1 MNADKC
7 SACRGQCCY
16 GALVRL
22 SWDDVR
28 RVGRSQHLDFASFA
42 QMVVDEGRTSQE
54 FALAF
59 GLGPH
64 AEPHLLA
71 LRHSS
76 RVANACAFL
85 VLVAGQPCGI
95 YEDRPAVCRVYPMR
109 RSGAG
114 IAVRDDVIC
123 RPHDWDRARFD
134 PAPYVD
140 AIGLQHCEWRTF
152 ERTVA
157 VWNRTLAGRGGATA
171 DAFVA
176 YLDAT
181 YARID
186 RTRAALGE
194 GDYRRLVDSWHDDGP
209 ASAVPRAAFLETIEH
224 QAQYALNAIA
234 VA

>member
-157 VWNRTLAGRGGATA
+157 VWNRTLAGAAEQRPTR
-171 DAFVA
+171 
-176 YLDAT
+176 LL
-181 YARID
+181 RISTQ
-186 RTRAALGE
+186 RTRGSIGRVRPLARATIAGSSIR
-194 GDYRRLVDSWHDDGP
+194 GTTTGRRARS
-209 ASAVPRAAFLETIEH
+209 LERRFSKPSNTRPST
-224 QAQYALNAIA
+224 L
-234 VA
+234 